1 MPPPPSAR
9 DKTLITMK
17 RLLAVSASAAALS
30 GACGNKEKGYGVVDP
45 MPDPRQPCFD
55 PLEKVVAYAH
65 WATGDG
71 GAPIIR
77 VRIEIKQDAAELNFS
92 QGKVRL
98 NYRGGEVL
106 RESATEKELVVEV
119 TPPFMDGG
127 VTESGEKTMDVRI
140 DGLPCG
146 EPMKTSSLRVVIDL
160 SGPKDGSKLKTEVS
174 IPPYPW

>member
-1 MPPPPSAR
+1 MVKTPR
-9 DKTLITMK
+9 DKTLYTMK
-17 RLLAVSASAAALS
+17 RLLAVSASAAAMA
-30 GACGNKEKGYGVVDP
+30 GACGTKEKGYGVVDP

-55 PLEKVVAYAH
+55 PLQKVVAIAH

-77 VRIEIKQDAAELNFS
+77 VRIEIKQDAPELNFS
-92 QGKVRL
+92 NGKARL
-98 NYRGGEVL
+98 NYRGAEVL
-106 RESATEKELVVEV
+106 MQNATDKEFVAEV

-127 VTESGEKTMDVRI
+127 VTESGEKTMQVHV
-140 DGLPCG
+140 DGLPCDDSS
-146 EPMKTSSLRVVIDL
+146 KSSSLLLTIDL